1 MITASDALIENQS
14 EIKIPWGAVLIL
26 VLGAFIS
33 ILDSSIVN
41 VALPRMMAVF
51 GASTENIQWVLTG
64 YMLAAGV
71 VIPISGYLCKRFGS
85 KRIYILALVVFTLGS
100 LFCGLA
106 WSTNSIIIARIV
118 QAVGGGMLMPVSMS
132 MLYFMVP
139 EEKSGIALGVWG
151 IAAAM
156 APAIG
161 PTLGG
166 YLVDS
171 FSWRWI
177 FTINIPI
184 GLLAMALSANY
195 LKETPLN
202 KELKPDL
209 IGSLWIII
217 ACFCLLLALSKG
229 QDWGW
234 SSQNIVTLF
243 VISGFS
249 AVLFFFWEASV
260 PEPLFEMRL
269 FKNPVM
275 LASLAALAV
284 VTILLFSVV
293 FLVPIYA
300 QNLLGYSSLQTGILM
315 MPMALVTGLFMPISG
330 KLFDKFGAFGISLLG
345 LVILIGLTYQLRLL
359 SLDTSYND
367 LQILLALRAGGIGLA
382 MMPIANAGM
391 LTVPESLVANASA
404 LNNLVRQISGSMGVA
419 FTTYMVSRQQAFH
432 LAAFS
437 DNINYGSPATLP
449 VVNQLQSYLA
459 SSGVA
464 GDTTWS
470 AAIELI
476 RLQALKQSYMNGIN
490 DAIVVLTVIG
500 LLGIPLLFMLTRRQ
514 ITKQRQKEGILGTG
528 STVTSS
534 MEI

>member
-1 MITASDALIENQS
+1 MIL
-14 EIKIPWGAVLIL
+14 
-26 VLGAFIS
+26 S
-33 ILDSSIVN
+33 I
-41 VALPRMMAVF
+41 
-51 GASTENIQWVLTG
+51 
-64 YMLAAGV
+64 
-71 VIPISGYLCKRFGS
+71 
-85 KRIYILALVVFTLGS
+85 
-100 LFCGLA
+100 
-106 WSTNSIIIARIV
+106 
-118 QAVGGGMLMPVSMS
+118 
-132 MLYFMVP
+132 
-139 EEKSGIALGVWG
+139 
-151 IAAAM
+151 
-156 APAIG
+156 
-161 PTLGG
+161 
-166 YLVDS
+166 
-171 FSWRWI
+171 
-177 FTINIPI
+177 
-184 GLLAMALSANY
+184 NY
-195 LKETPLN
+195 LKETALN
-202 KELKPDL
+202 KDLKPDL

-300 QNLLGYSSLQTGILM
+300 QNLLGYSPLRTGILM

-330 KLFDKFGAFGISLLG
+330 KLFDKFGALGISLLG

-359 SLDTSYND
+359 SLDTSYHD

-432 LAAFS
+432 LAAFG
-437 DNINYGSPATLP
+437 DNINYVSPATLP
-449 VVNQLQSYLA
+449 VVNQLQAYLA
-459 SSGVA
+459 SAGAA

-500 LLGIPLLFMLTRRQ
+500 LLGIPLLFMLTRHQ
-514 ITKQRQKEGILGTG
+514 IEKQRQKKEYWGQAIP
-528 STVTSS
+528 
-534 MEI
+534 